1 MDVLTYDPLKVTL
14 VVGTV
19 VIVGFAEGSM
29 VEVERNEDAV
39 APYVGTQGEVA
50 FAESADKTGT
60 IKITLMQT
68 SPSVS
73 YLNTLAK
80 QKGDDAAFPVS
91 IVNMNTNG
99 VSASGTKARVK
110 KIAAEVYDKE
120 VTEREFEI
128 FVADLDLV

>member
-14 VVGTV
+14 VVGSV
-19 VIVGFAEGSM
+19 AIVGFAEGSM
-29 VEVERNEDAV
+29 IEVERNEDAIT
-39 APYVGTQGEVA
+39 PYVGTQGEVA

-60 IKITLMQT
+60 IKVTLMQT
-68 SPSVS
+68 SPSVV

-80 QKGDDAAFPVS
+80 LKGDEAAFPVS

-99 VSASGTKARVK
+99 VSSSGTKARVK
-110 KIAAEVYDKE
+110 KMASEVYDKE

-128 FVADLDLV
+128 FVADLDIV